1 MGRADWCRRV
11 WKPALTWLAES
22 GDNAQPQLAT
32 VIPYDCRASFVSLH
46 LRAGENPLEV
56 AQWAGH
62 SPRVMFEHYAGVI
75 KELSGT
81 PVLPVAEQI
90 LEARQM
96 VHDLDRSELATLMA
110 RAITRQGMSL
120 KDLANDANPR
130 LGLDRE
136 A

>member
-1 MGRADWCRRV
+1 
-11 WKPALTWLAES
+11 
-22 GDNAQPQLAT
+22 
-32 VIPYDCRASFVSLH
+32 
-46 LRAGENPLEV
+46 
-56 AQWAGH
+56 
-62 SPRVMFEHYAGVI
+62 MFEHYAGVI